1 MALFS
6 RKDRKTAPVVDEA
19 LGLFLFDAVN
29 DALAAEKVLKAA
41 GYELSLVAPPERLRA
56 GCDLSIALPR
66 VEHIGAERVL
76 SDAGVHVRDWVADA
90 EGTAE
95 VCDLVTTVDFGEW
108 LMVRAGNMKIVVEK
122 ATGVIVNTSGGGC
135 PDIPY
140 LNLAL
145 VGKRLDEVPR
155 PKDLGYTLCGLML
168 DRAYQEAR
176 AQLDG
181 AEGGAA

>member
-6 RKDRKTAPVVDEA
+6 RKDRKTAPGADEA

-29 DALAAEKVLKAA
+29 DALAAERALKAA
-41 GYELSLVAPPERLRA
+41 GYELSLVAPPQHLRA

-76 SDAGVHVRDWVADA
+76 ADAGVHVRDWIADA

-122 ATGVIVNTSGGGC
+122 STGVIVNTSGGGC

-168 DRAYQEAR
+168 DRAYVEVR
-176 AQLDG
+176 SLLGG
-181 AEGGAA
+181 AEGGVA